1 MMKFLKNNMVA
12 GIVTTL
18 LLSGI
23 AYGAVIPGAMSIW
36 RSKVIGHAAGAT
48 GSVLSAVTDTSAT
61 VTVTTGITG
70 LSAASRITATT
81 GGTATDI
88 RAGTA
93 VIAGINP
100 DGVSISE
107 TLPTFTVNSA
117 TTVTGKKL
125 FLKVNS
131 ITIPQ
136 HDGNGATTSF
146 STAGAPQE
154 TVTTTVMAALTD
166 TGSDTTVTSTTSI
179 NHFDVPRNITAF
191 ADGTAGDIKAIQVTI
206 TGKNVEGVSIAET
219 LPAFTVNTVGV
230 VTGSKIFEKVTKIE
244 IPAHDGTGATTSV
257 GVGNKLG
264 LGNRLT
270 RNTVHEAYLG
280 NTKEGT
286 APTVAIDAD
295 DIESNSAALNS
306 NLDNTQVI
314 IEYIETPSI
323 Q

>member
-1 MMKFLKNNMVA
+1 MMKFLKNNIFTAIVVA
-12 GIVTTL
+12 L
-18 LLSGI
+18 LLSSI

-36 RSKVIGHAAGAT
+36 RSKVIGHAAGST
-48 GSVLSAVTDTSAT
+48 GSLLSAVTDTSAT
-61 VTVTTGITG
+61 VTVTTGITPLG
-70 LSAASRITATT
+70 VASRITATT

-93 VIAGINP
+93 VIAGTNP
-100 DGVSISE
+100 DGVAITE

-125 FLKVNS
+125 FLKVDS

-146 STAGAPQE
+146 STAGSPQE
-154 TVTTTVMAALTD
+154 TDTVTVMAALTD
-166 TGSDTTVTSTTSI
+166 ASVTVTVTSTTSI
-179 NHFDVPRNITAF
+179 NHYDVPRNITAF
-191 ADGTAGDIKAIQVTI
+191 AGGTAADIKAVSVEI
-206 TGKNVEGVSIAET
+206 TGTNVEGATITET
-219 LPAFTVNTVGV
+219 LPVFTVNTTGA
-230 VTGSKIFEKVTKIE
+230 VTGSKIFKKVTQIVVHQ
-244 IPAHDGTGATTSV
+244 HDGNGATTSV

-264 LGNRLT
+264 LDNRLT

-286 APTVAIDAD
+286 APTVVTDAD

-306 NLDNTQVI
+306 DLDNTQVI
-314 IEYIETPSI
+314 IEYIETP